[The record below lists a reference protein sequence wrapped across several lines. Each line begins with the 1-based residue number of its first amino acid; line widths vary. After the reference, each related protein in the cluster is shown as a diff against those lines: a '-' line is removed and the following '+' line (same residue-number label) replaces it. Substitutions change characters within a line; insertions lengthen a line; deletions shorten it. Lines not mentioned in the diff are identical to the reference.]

1 MIMNTKN
8 RRNSKKQITGMKRK
22 LSQKSRYIMRG
33 GMRLNILVK
42 STNETFSLEV
52 ESSDTIDAIK
62 ATIYEHIAFI
72 PPPDRQ
78 RLIFNGK
85 QLDDGRTLAD
95 YNIQHNATIYL
106 VMRVLPDMPDM
117 PDIPSEKLV
126 GCECPNCRCET
137 PEEKNALALKML
149 NEQSKKN
156 N

>member
-22 LSQKSRYIMRG
+22 LSQKSRYIMKG

-62 ATIYEHIAFI
+62 GTIYEHIGFT
-72 PPPDRQ
+72 PYRQ

-106 VMRVLPDMPDM
+106 VMRVLPDM

-149 NEQSKKN
+149 NEQSKKK
-156 N
+156 

>member
-22 LSQKSRYIMRG
+22 LSRKSRLNMVG

-42 STNETFSLEV
+42 STNETLNLEV
-52 ESSDTIDAIK
+52 ESNDTIESIK
-62 ATIYEHIAFI
+62 DTIYVRMNHIDFRPHA
-72 PPPDRQ
+72 Q

-85 QLDDGRTLAD
+85 QLDDGRTLAY

-106 VMRVLPDMPDM
+106 VMRIL

-149 NEQSKKN
+149 NEQSKKKK
-156 N
+156 

>member
-1 MIMNTKN
+1 MNTQN
-8 RRNSKKQITGMKRK
+8 RRNSKKQITRMKRK
-22 LSQKSRYIMRG
+22 LSQKSRYIMKG

-42 STNETFSLEV
+42 STNETFSLEA

-62 ATIYEHIAFI
+62 STIHERIGFTPY
-72 PPPDRQ
+72 RQ

-149 NEQSKKN
+149 NEQSKKK
-156 N
+156 